1 MHMHAPTHTC
11 IHARTHTHT
20 HTHTHTQWL
29 AETGYWYQLGRKYCE
44 KKQFYFNIHLFSR
57 MAWSK
62 FCWSSAWW
70 WGVNCVCTN
79 ACAAYRC
86 FSCWWP
92 WCCGS
97 WRPHSW
103 AELGP
108 LCCVVSL
115 LRCCRHW
122 SLRRGGFLKAC
133 FFSFLFLFLFVY
145 GPITQTNLNCFTW
158 STQSVCHRY
167 DGCVWL
173 KASLE
178 YSWLMKCIFL
188 QLCFSQPQ
196 WTDIFYLLFL
206 SLSFFLS
213 I

>member
-1 MHMHAPTHTC
+1 
-11 IHARTHTHT
+11 
-20 HTHTHTQWL
+20 
-29 AETGYWYQLGRKYCE
+29 
-44 KKQFYFNIHLFSR
+44 

-70 WGVNCVCTN
+70 WGVSCVCTN

-86 FSCWWP
+86 FGCWWP

-97 WRPHSW
+97 WRPRSW

-122 SLRRGGFLKAC
+122 SLRRGGFLKTFFF
-133 FFSFLFLFLFVY
+133 FFSSCFCLFKVK
-145 GPITQTNLNCFTW
+145 ITQTNLHCFTW
-158 STQSVCHRY
+158 STRSVCHRY

-196 WTDIFYLLFL
+196 WTDIFYLF
-206 SLSFFLS
+206 FFLLLPRYK
-213 I
+213 IHGNFINPLWKLHGLLLKHVI